1 MATSGSFRSSWRG
14 YTLVTNWDCTQNTTN
29 NFSDINIELYL
40 ETQSGYDLYVGS
52 RKHTIKIDGSTHGIT
67 TSSINIGGGSRKYL
81 GYISKRVYHNND
93 GTKSITISSYFDM
106 RANIRGTYQ
115 SGFGGSE
122 TFELTKIPR
131 MSTISDNMDGSR
143 YLGTQHTIHLDAQL
157 SNVTHTLWYRIY
169 GEKGKSEWQ
178 TIVEKTSSKDISFTP
193 TDLYIDLQPNNNTIY
208 MDICCRTYRNGEQLG
223 EDTYNDGWYMK
234 VPTKY
239 VPIIKNISITDTN
252 SKTRAL
258 GVYVQNHSKINV
270 KTNAEG
276 IRGSII
282 KNILV
287 EVDNVKWTGSNITTN
302 EILHYGNINIKVT
315 VKDTRDRT
323 TTQIKTIKV
332 EEYFVPTIKEFSGY
346 RLENDLKT
354 VSLLKNFKTA
364 KLNGKNTIIWE
375 TQRKPQGSSNWTTI
389 RRGTDFELN
398 RRDVTINVSEDY
410 EYDMKLVIADFNTTV
425 EKVIRI
431 YTSFSLIDFHKDGRG
446 LAVGR
451 SSTQNNLF
459 DIDLPTKFRK
469 EVEFDKTVK
478 KIVIP
483 AELKNGWYDV
493 LDEKSPLRFFKD
505 LQGVVH
511 IQGRIKGGTA
521 KWGTVIF
528 NLPKGYRPKYLT
540 YGHVSLNNYEIAHVR
555 IETSGDVRCSGGT
568 EEEWTKWA
576 CFDGIT
582 FFTE

>member
-1 MATSGSFRSSWRG
+1 
-14 YTLVTNWDCTQNTTN
+14 
-29 NFSDINIELYL
+29 
-40 ETQSGYDLYVGS
+40 
-52 RKHTIKIDGSTHGIT
+52 
-67 TSSINIGGGSRKYL
+67 
-81 GYISKRVYHNND
+81 
-93 GTKSITISSYFDM
+93 
-106 RANIRGTYQ
+106 
-115 SGFGGSE
+115 
-122 TFELTKIPR
+122 
-131 MSTISDNMDGSR
+131 
-143 YLGTQHTIHLDAQL
+143 
-157 SNVTHTLWYRIY
+157 
-169 GEKGKSEWQ
+169 
-178 TIVEKTSSKDISFTP
+178 
-193 TDLYIDLQPNNNTIY
+193 
-208 MDICCRTYRNGEQLG
+208 
-223 EDTYNDGWYMK
+223 
-234 VPTKY
+234 
-239 VPIIKNISITDTN
+239 
-252 SKTRAL
+252 
-258 GVYVQNHSKINV
+258 
-270 KTNAEG
+270 
-276 IRGSII
+276 
-282 KNILV
+282 
-287 EVDNVKWTGSNITTN
+287 
-302 EILHYGNINIKVT
+302 
-315 VKDTRDRT
+315 
-323 TTQIKTIKV
+323 
-332 EEYFVPTIKEFSGY
+332 
-346 RLENDLKT
+346 
-354 VSLLKNFKTA
+354 
-364 KLNGKNTIIWE
+364 
-375 TQRKPQGSSNWTTI
+375 
-389 RRGTDFELN
+389 
-398 RRDVTINVSEDY
+398 
-410 EYDMKLVIADFNTTV
+410 MKLVIADFNTTV